1 MPNVFSDCVF
11 FLEKYWY
18 FQLMR
23 RHFHLTFSSSSAEPE
38 KQFFRNSFVSLTPT
52 PDWPVRPVDLWR
64 PSEVFLFYFANLR
77 ILSAHIESLGEPS

>member
-1 MPNVFSDCVF
+1 MPDVFSDCVF

-23 RHFHLTFSSSSAEPE
+23 RHFHLTFSISSAEPE
-38 KQFFRNSFVSLTPT
+38 KQFFRNSFVPT
-52 PDWPVRPVDLWR
+52 HPPPPVRPVDLWR

>member
-1 MPNVFSDCVF
+1 MPDVFSDCVF
-11 FLEKYWY
+11 FLGKYWY

-38 KQFFRNSFVSLTPT
+38 KQFFRNSFVPIRPPLS
-52 PDWPVRPVDLWR
+52 VRPVDLWR